1 MATVRKTIN
10 SQADREMEAEEQIDF
25 LGMFDRAWM
34 IIQWDYSPL
43 GWCSVA
49 SVI

>member
-1 MATVRKTIN
+1 MATVGETVV
-10 SQADREMEAEEQIDF
+10 SQADREIEAEEQIDF

-34 IIQWDYSPL
+34 IIRWDYSPL